1 MSEPKLRLATA
12 AKIES
17 IDAERFT
24 VRALV
29 STGDLVRDHA
39 IVLPSAW
46 QRRIQFYQENPVL
59 LWCHPWSD
67 DASDK
72 APWVVIG
79 KAIEIE
85 VQPDGLYCTFQYA
98 VNENPQAKLVFDLV
112 SGGYLRAFSVGF
124 YPYRSIKR
132 FSSESE
138 KAALPEYARAALESG
153 ECTEVFTDV
162 ELWEISQVWIG
173 SDRRALAQAVRDGR
187 VDDELAARA
196 FRGDNA
202 METQKT
208 SEQQAVSRMAV
219 PFMDVAARLHNLA
232 SLLEHA
238 EYEGDSLSET
248 IASCLNVLDDV
259 SDVLS
264 SMLLENGAEEPVSPL
279 VEKEDEADA
288 EDVSSA
294 AIGLAAD
301 DTEDSFTPPQ
311 AVREAAELGLELRR
325 QFKRGGTE
333 IGVARARDLK
343 NGKAISRKTIARMVS
358 YFARHAVDAQA
369 DGWEDRENPS
379 AGWIAW
385 LLWGG
390 DAGRKWSND
399 VWSDIKAVSSDVPV
413 NGLSRVGRPISRS
426 RMEKLAEALMLS
438 EQGNEI
444 IRTMLSEIE
453 KDDEE
458 VPQGYAVEQKTSTVD
473 VSDSILRA
481 LRVIAKRNENKG

>member
-17 IDAERFT
+17 IDPERFT

-46 QRRIQFYQENPVL
+46 QRRIKFYQDNPVL

-112 SGGYLRAFSVGF
+112 AGGYLRAFSVGF

-187 VDDELAARA
+187 VDDELAARVQ
-196 FRGDNA
+196 GDIT
-202 METQKT
+202 METHQT
-208 SEQQAVSRMAV
+208 LDQEAVTRAAV
-219 PFMDVAARLHNLA
+219 PYLDVASRLHNLA
-232 SLLEHA
+232 SLLERA
-238 EYEGDSLSET
+238 DYEGDSLSDT
-248 IASCLNVLDDV
+248 LTGCLNVLDEI
-259 SDVLS
+259 SDSLS
-264 SMLLENGAEEPVSPL
+264 SMLPINEAEEPM
-279 VEKEDEADA
+279 VEVDGEEEVASAVMYAAEDA
-288 EDVSSA
+288 E
-294 AIGLAAD
+294 
-301 DTEDSFTPPQ
+301 ESFEPPQ
-311 AVREAAELGLELRR
+311 SVRDAAELGLELRR

-343 NGKAISRKTIARMVS
+343 NGKSISRKTIARMVS

-390 DAGRKWSND
+390 DPGRRWCND
-399 VWSDIKAVSSDVPV
+399 VWSEIKSVSSQAPGDAVH
-413 NGLSRVGRPISRS
+413 RVGRPISRS
-426 RMEKLAEALMLS
+426 RLEKLTEALMLS
-438 EQGNEI
+438 EKGNDI

-458 VPQGYAVEQKTSTVD
+458 MPQGYSPEEKSSALD
-473 VSDSILRA
+473 VSDAILRA
-481 LRVIAKRNENKG
+481 LRVIANRNENKN